1 MELSGQTILRKNE
14 YLRFKIYT
22 SMKKFLFLLLSFS
35 AFSDVKLPT
44 LVSNGMVL
52 QRDIPVKI
60 WGWANAGEKVTVTF
74 KGKKIRAIGDSKGN
88 WACTLPATP
97 AGGPY
102 EIKVNEVLLKDVL
115 FGDVW
120 LCSGQ
125 SNMVINMERVKE
137 KYPADIASAN
147 NPQIRNFFIPTAISK
162 VDIKQNLPASSWLPV
177 TPENVLQMGA
187 VSYFF
192 ARDLYAKYQVPIGI
206 INSSVGGTPIES
218 WISEEGL
225 KEFPAY
231 IKDTTKTAPPAPT
244 AKKSTDRGLSEKW
257 ASESNQP
264 KGWKRFAIPGF
275 WEDQG
280 LRDLN
285 GVVWFRREI
294 EIPASLAGQP
304 AKLFM
309 GRIVDADQVFVNG
322 EQVGNVTYQYPP
334 RRYTVKKDL
343 LKAGKNVVVIRVT
356 NTAGKGGFVPDKRY
370 EMIVG
375 DRSID
380 LQGDWE
386 YKVGEVFPPV
396 VEKPAPSNFTPTALY
411 NAMIAPFLPYSL
423 KGVVWYQ
430 GETNVWKPEV
440 YASLLPALAKDWR
453 TKFKQPELPFLYVQ
467 LPGFQDRNFLPSES
481 NMAVLRE
488 GQLTS
493 LRIPRSGMAVTLDL
507 GEWNDIHPLTK
518 KPIGERL
525 ALVARKIAYGE
536 NLVSSGPIYESNAI
550 EGNRIRIRFGETGSG
565 LAINKTDEDELTYFA
580 IAGKD
585 KKFVWAKAIIERN
598 TVVVWSDEV
607 AEPVYVRYGWADNPE
622 GANLINVEG
631 LPASPFRTDF

>member
-1 MELSGQTILRKNE
+1 
-14 YLRFKIYT
+14 
-22 SMKKFLFLLLSFS
+22 MKKIFFLLLSFA
-35 AFSDVKLPT
+35 AFSDVKLPS

-52 QRDIPVKI
+52 QRDTPVKI
-60 WGWANAGEKVTVTF
+60 WGWANPGEKINVTF
-74 KGKKIRAIGDSKGN
+74 KGKKIRAVGDSKGN

-102 EIKVNEVLLKDVL
+102 EITINEKSVKDVL

-120 LCSGQ
+120 LCAGQ

-147 NPQIRNFFIPTAISK
+147 NSQIRNFFVPTAISK
-162 VDIKQNLPASSWLPV
+162 VDVRSDLPTSSWLPV
-177 TPENVLQMGA
+177 TPNNVLQMGA

-192 ARDLYAKYQVPIGI
+192 ARDLYAQYHVPIGI

-218 WISEEGL
+218 WISEAGL

-231 IKDTTKTAPPAPT
+231 VKDTTRTSAVPPAPR
-244 AKKSTDRGLSEKW
+244 KSADRGLSEKW
-257 ASESNQP
+257 ESPSYSP
-264 KGWKRFAIPGF
+264 KGWKRFSIPGF

-294 EIPASLAGQP
+294 DIPEALAGQA

-322 EQVGNVTYQYPP
+322 EQVGNITYQYPP
-334 RRYTVKKDL
+334 RRYNVKSGV
-343 LKAGKNVVVIRVT
+343 LKAGKNLIVIRVT
-356 NTAGKGGFVPDKRY
+356 NTAGKGGFVPDKPY
-370 EMIVG
+370 ELIVG
-375 DRSID
+375 DKTVD
-380 LQGDWE
+380 LKGDWN

-396 VEKPAPSNFTPTALY
+396 VEKPTPSNFTPTALY
-411 NAMIAPFLPYSL
+411 NAMIAPFTTYAL
-423 KGVVWYQ
+423 KGFVWYQ

-440 YASLLPALAKDWR
+440 YQQLLPALAKDWR
-453 TKFKQPELPFLYVQ
+453 TQFQQPDIPFLYVQ
-467 LPGFQDRNFLPSES
+467 LPGFQDRTMLPAES
-481 NMAVLRE
+481 NMAVLRD
-488 GQLTS
+488 GQLKS
-493 LRIPRSGMAVTLDL
+493 LSIPRSGMAVTLDL

-525 ALVARKIAYGE
+525 ALAARKLAYGE
-536 NLVSSGPIYESNAI
+536 NIVSSGPIYESNQI
-550 EGNRIRIRFGETGSG
+550 EGNRIRIRFRETGSG
-565 LAINKTDEDELTYFA
+565 LSINKTDEDELTYFA

-631 LPASPFRTDF
+631 LPASPFRTDH

>member
-1 MELSGQTILRKNE
+1 
-14 YLRFKIYT
+14 
-22 SMKKFLFLLLSFS
+22 
-35 AFSDVKLPT
+35 
-44 LVSNGMVL
+44 MVL
-52 QRDIPVKI
+52 QRDMPVKI
-60 WGWANAGEKVTVTF
+60 WGWANPGEKVNVTF
-74 KGKKIRAIGDSKGN
+74 KGKKMRAIGDSKGN

-102 EIKVNEVLLKDVL
+102 EIVINEKSVKDVL

-137 KYPADIASAN
+137 KYPAEIASAN

-162 VDIKQNLPASSWLPV
+162 VEVRADLPASAWLPV
-177 TPENVLQMGA
+177 NPENVLQMGA

-192 ARDLYAKYQVPIGI
+192 ARDLYAQYHVPIGI

-218 WISEEGL
+218 WISEAGL
-225 KEFPAY
+225 KEFPEY
-231 IKDTTKTAPPAPT
+231 VKDTTRTSAVPPAPR
-244 AKKSTDRGLSEKW
+244 KSADRGLSEKW
-257 ASESNQP
+257 ASPSYSP
-264 KGWKRFAIPGF
+264 KGWKRFSIPGF

-294 EIPASLAGQP
+294 DIPEALAGQP

-322 EQVGNVTYQYPP
+322 EQVGNITYQYPP
-334 RRYTVKKDL
+334 RRYNVKNGL
-343 LKAGKNVVVIRVT
+343 LKAGKNLIVIRVT
-356 NTAGKGGFVPDKRY
+356 NTAGKGGFVPDKPY
-370 EMIVG
+370 ELIVG
-375 DRSID
+375 DKTVD
-380 LQGDWE
+380 LQGDWN

-411 NAMIAPFLPYSL
+411 NAMIAPFTSYAL
-423 KGVVWYQ
+423 KGFVWYQ

-440 YASLLPALAKDWR
+440 YQQLLPALAKDWR
-453 TKFKQPELPFLYVQ
+453 TQFNQPDLPFLYVQ
-467 LPGFQDRNFLPSES
+467 LPGFQDRTMLPAES
-481 NMAVLRE
+481 NMAVLRD
-488 GQLTS
+488 GQLKS
-493 LRIPRSGMAVTLDL
+493 LSIPRSGMAVTLDL

-525 ALVARKIAYGE
+525 ALAARKLAYGE
-536 NLVSSGPIYESNAI
+536 NIVSSGPLYESNQI
-550 EGNRIRIRFGETGSG
+550 EGNRIRIRFRETGSG
-565 LAINKTDEDELTYFA
+565 LSINKTDEDELTYFA

-607 AEPVYVRYGWADNPE
+607 ADPVYVRYGWADNPE

-631 LPASPFRTDF
+631 LPASPFRTDL

>member
-1 MELSGQTILRKNE
+1 
-14 YLRFKIYT
+14 
-22 SMKKFLFLLLSFS
+22 MKKIFFLLISFA
-35 AFSDVKLPT
+35 AFSDVKLPS

-52 QRDIPVKI
+52 QRDMPVKI
-60 WGWANAGEKVTVTF
+60 WGWANPGEKVNVTF

-102 EIKVNEVLLKDVL
+102 EITINEKSVKDVL

-120 LCSGQ
+120 LCAGQ

-137 KYPADIASAN
+137 KYPAEIASAN

-162 VDIKQNLPASSWLPV
+162 VEVRTDLPASTWLPV
-177 TPENVLQMGA
+177 NPENVLQMGA

-192 ARDLYAKYQVPIGI
+192 ARDLYAQYHVPIGI

-231 IKDTTKTAPPAPT
+231 VKDTTRTSAVPPAP
-244 AKKSTDRGLSEKW
+244 KKSTDRGLSEKW
-257 ASESNQP
+257 ASPTYSP
-264 KGWKRFAIPGF
+264 KGWKRFSIPGF

-294 EIPASLAGQP
+294 DIPEALAGQP

-309 GRIVDADQVFVNG
+309 GRIVDADQVFMNG
-322 EQVGNVTYQYPP
+322 EQVGNITYQYPP
-334 RRYTVKKDL
+334 RRYNVKNGL
-343 LKAGKNVVVIRVT
+343 LKAGKNLIVIRVT
-356 NTAGKGGFVPDKRY
+356 NTAGKGGFVPDKPY
-370 EMIVG
+370 ELMVG
-375 DRSID
+375 DKTVD
-380 LQGDWE
+380 LQGDWN

-411 NAMIAPFLPYSL
+411 NAMIAPFTTYAL
-423 KGVVWYQ
+423 KGFVWYQ

-440 YASLLPALAKDWR
+440 YQQLLPALAKDWR
-453 TKFKQPELPFLYVQ
+453 TQFQQPELPFLYVQ
-467 LPGFQDRNFLPSES
+467 LPGFQDRTMLPAES
-481 NMAVLRE
+481 NMAVLRD
-488 GQLTS
+488 GQLKS
-493 LRIPRSGMAVTLDL
+493 LSIPRSGMAVTLDL

-525 ALVARKIAYGE
+525 ALAARKLAYGE
-536 NLVSSGPIYESNAI
+536 NIVSSGPIYESNQI
-550 EGNRIRIRFGETGSG
+550 EGNRIRIRFRETGSG
-565 LAINKTDEDELTYFA
+565 LSINKTDEDELMQFA

-598 TVVVWSDEV
+598 TVVVWSDEIL
-607 AEPVYVRYGWADNPE
+607 EPMYVRYGWADNPE
-622 GANLINVEG
+622 GANLINAEG
-631 LPASPFRTDF
+631 LPASPFRTDQ

>member
-1 MELSGQTILRKNE
+1 
-14 YLRFKIYT
+14 
-22 SMKKFLFLLLSFS
+22 MKKFLFLLLSFS

-74 KGKKIRAIGDSKGN
+74 KGKKLRVLTDASGN
-88 WACTLPATP
+88 WSTTLPATP

-102 EIKVNEVLLKDVL
+102 EIQVNEIRLKDVL

-137 KYPADIASAN
+137 KYPTDIASAN

-162 VDIKQNLPASSWLPV
+162 VDVKQDLPASSWLPV

-231 IKDTTKTAPPAPT
+231 VKDTTKTASPAPT
-244 AKKSTDRGLSEKW
+244 AKKSTDRGLAEKW
-257 ASESNQP
+257 ASPSYSP

-280 LRDLN
+280 LKDLN

-294 EIPASLAGQP
+294 EIPTSLAGLP

-343 LKAGKNVVVIRVT
+343 LKAGKNLVVIRVT
-356 NTAGKGGFVPDKRY
+356 NTAGKGGFVPDKKY
-370 EMIVG
+370 EMLVG
-375 DRSID
+375 DQTID

-386 YKVGEVFPPV
+386 YKVGEVFPPL

-423 KGVVWYQ
+423 KGIVWYQ
-430 GETNVWKPEV
+430 GETNVWKPDV

-488 GQLTS
+488 GQLKS
-493 LRIPRSGMAVTLDL
+493 LHIPRSGMAVTLDL
-507 GEWNDIHPLTK
+507 GEWNDIHPLKK

-525 ALVARKIAYGE
+525 ALAARKIAYGE
-536 NLVSSGPIYESNAI
+536 NIVSSGPIYESNAI
-550 EGNRIRIRFGETGSG
+550 EGNRIRIRFRETGSG
-565 LAINKTDEDELTYFA
+565 LAINKTDEDELTYFV

-607 AEPVYVRYGWADNPE
+607 AEPMYVRYGWADNPE
-622 GANLINVEG
+622 GANLMNVEG

>member
-1 MELSGQTILRKNE
+1 
-14 YLRFKIYT
+14 
-22 SMKKFLFLLLSFS
+22 MKKLLFLLLSFS
-35 AFSDVKLPT
+35 AFSDVKLPA

-52 QRDIPVKI
+52 QRDVPVKI
-60 WGWANAGEKVTVTF
+60 WGWANAGEKVIVSF
-74 KGKKIRAIGDSKGN
+74 KGKKLRALTDASGN

-162 VDIKQNLPASSWLPV
+162 VDVKQDLPASSWLPV

-192 ARDLYAKYQVPIGI
+192 AHDLYAKYQVPIGI

-231 IKDTTKTAPPAPT
+231 VKDNSSAIPPLPAPR
-244 AKKSTDRGLSEKW
+244 KSTDRGLTEKW
-257 ASESNQP
+257 ANPAYQP

-280 LRDLN
+280 LKDLN

-294 EIPASLAGQP
+294 EIPSSLAGLP

-334 RRYTVKKDL
+334 RRYMVKNGL
-343 LKAGKNVVVIRVT
+343 LKAGKNLVVIRVT

-370 EMIVG
+370 EILVG
-375 DRSID
+375 DQTID

-423 KGVVWYQ
+423 KGIVWYQ
-430 GETNVWKPEV
+430 GETNVWKPDV

-453 TKFKQPELPFLYVQ
+453 NKFQQPELPFLYVQ

-488 GQLTS
+488 GQLKS

-525 ALVARKIAYGE
+525 ALAARKIAYGE
-536 NLVSSGPIYESNAI
+536 NIVSSGPIYESNAI
-550 EGNRIRIRFGETGSG
+550 EGNRIRIRFRETGSG

-607 AEPVYVRYGWADNPE
+607 AEPMYVRYGWADNPE

>member
-1 MELSGQTILRKNE
+1 
-14 YLRFKIYT
+14 
-22 SMKKFLFLLLSFS
+22 MKKLLFLLLSFS
-35 AFSDVKLPT
+35 AFADVKLPS

-60 WGWANAGEKVTVTF
+60 WGWANPGEKVTVSF
-74 KGKKIRAIGDSKGN
+74 KGKKIRSSADAMGN
-88 WACTLPATP
+88 WSATLPATP

-102 EIKVNEVLLKDVL
+102 EILVNEIRLQDVL

-125 SNMVINMERVKE
+125 SNMVLNMERVKE
-137 KYPADIASAN
+137 KYSTDITSAN
-147 NPQIRNFFIPTAISK
+147 YPQIRNFFIPTAISK
-162 VDIKQNLPASSWLPV
+162 IDVKQDLPASSWLPV
-177 TPENVLQMGA
+177 NPENVLLMGA

-218 WISEEGL
+218 WISEDGL

-231 IKDTTKTAPPAPT
+231 MKDTTHTSASPPAPR
-244 AKKSTDRGLSEKW
+244 KSADRGLSEKW
-257 ASESNQP
+257 ASPAYLP

-294 EIPASLAGQP
+294 EIPSSLAGMP

-334 RRYTVKKDL
+334 RRYTVKNGL
-343 LKAGKNVVVIRVT
+343 LKAGKNLVVIRVT
-356 NTAGKGGFVPDKRY
+356 NTSGKGGFVPDKQY
-370 EMIVG
+370 ELIVG
-375 DRSID
+375 NQTID

-396 VEKPAPSNFTPTALY
+396 TEKPAPSAYTPTALY

-423 KGVVWYQ
+423 KGFVWYQ
-430 GETNVWKPEV
+430 GESNVGKPGV
-440 YASLLPALAKDWR
+440 YESLLPALANDWR

-488 GQLTS
+488 GQLKS
-493 LRIPRSGMAVTLDL
+493 LNIPRSGMAVTLDL

-525 ALVARKIAYGE
+525 ALAARKIAYGE
-536 NLVSSGPIYESNAI
+536 NIVSSGPIYESNAI
-550 EGNRIRIRFGETGSG
+550 EGNRIRIRFRETGSG
-565 LAINKTDEDELTYFA
+565 LAIKKTDEDELTYFA

-607 AEPVYVRYGWADNPE
+607 AEPMYVRYGWADNPD

-631 LPASPFRTDF
+631 LPASPFRTDN

>member
-1 MELSGQTILRKNE
+1 
-14 YLRFKIYT
+14 
-22 SMKKFLFLLLSFS
+22 MKKLLFLLLSFS
-35 AFSDVKLPT
+35 AFADVKLPS

-60 WGWANAGEKVTVTF
+60 WGWANPGEKVTVSF
-74 KGKKIRAIGDSKGN
+74 KGKKIRTSADAMGN
-88 WACTLPATP
+88 WSATLPATP

-102 EIKVNEVLLKDVL
+102 EILVNEIRLQDVL

-125 SNMVINMERVKE
+125 SNMVLNMERVKE
-137 KYPADIASAN
+137 KYSTDIASAN
-147 NPQIRNFFIPTAISK
+147 YPQIRNFFIPTAISK
-162 VDIKQNLPASSWLPV
+162 IDVKQDLPASSWLPV
-177 TPENVLQMGA
+177 NPENVLLMGS

-231 IKDTTKTAPPAPT
+231 VKDTSKVVVTAPS
-244 AKKSTDRGLSEKW
+244 AKKSADRGLFEKW
-257 ASESNQP
+257 ASPAYLP
-264 KGWKRFAIPGF
+264 KGWKRYAIPGF

-294 EIPASLAGQP
+294 EIPASLAGAP

-334 RRYTVKKDL
+334 RRYMVKNGL
-343 LKAGKNVVVIRVT
+343 LKAGKNLVVIRVT

-396 VEKPAPSNFTPTALY
+396 VEKPAPSAYTPTALF
-411 NAMIAPFLPYSL
+411 NAMIAPFTAYTL
-423 KGVVWYQ
+423 KGFVWYQ
-430 GETNVWKPEV
+430 GESNVGKPQV
-440 YASLLPALAKDWR
+440 YEQLLPTLAKDWR
-453 TKFKQPELPFLYVQ
+453 TKFKQPDLPFLYVQ

-488 GQLTS
+488 GQLKGLS
-493 LRIPRSGMAVTLDL
+493 IPRSAMAVTLDL

-525 ALVARKIAYGE
+525 ALAARKIAYGE
-536 NLVSSGPIYESNAI
+536 NIVSSGPIYESNAI
-550 EGNRIRIRFGETGSG
+550 EGNRIRIRFRETGSG

-607 AEPVYVRYGWADNPE
+607 AEPMFVRYGWADNPE

-631 LPASPFRTDF
+631 LPASPFRTDN

>member
-1 MELSGQTILRKNE
+1 
-14 YLRFKIYT
+14 
-22 SMKKFLFLLLSFS
+22 MKKLLFLLLSFS
-35 AFSDVKLPT
+35 AFADVKLPS

-60 WGWANAGEKVTVTF
+60 WGWANPGEKVTVSF
-74 KGKKIRAIGDSKGN
+74 KGKKIRSSADAMGN
-88 WACTLPATP
+88 WSATLPATP

-102 EIKVNEVLLKDVL
+102 EILVNEIRLQDVL

-125 SNMVINMERVKE
+125 SNMVLNMERVKE
-137 KYPADIASAN
+137 KYSTDIASAN
-147 NPQIRNFFIPTAISK
+147 YPQIRNFFIPTAISK
-162 VDIKQNLPASSWLPV
+162 IDVKQDLPSSSWLPV
-177 TPENVLQMGA
+177 NPENVLLMGA

-218 WISEEGL
+218 WISEDGL

-231 IKDTTKTAPPAPT
+231 MKDTTHTSASPPAPR
-244 AKKSTDRGLSEKW
+244 KSADRGLSEKW
-257 ASESNQP
+257 ASPAYLP
-264 KGWKRFAIPGF
+264 KGWKRYAIPGF

-294 EIPASLAGQP
+294 EIPSSLAGMP

-334 RRYTVKKDL
+334 RRYTVKNGL
-343 LKAGKNVVVIRVT
+343 LKAGKNLVVIRVT
-356 NTAGKGGFVPDKRY
+356 NTSGKGGFVPDKQY
-370 EMIVG
+370 ELIVG
-375 DRSID
+375 NQTID

-396 VEKPAPSNFTPTALY
+396 TEKPAPSAYTPTALY

-423 KGVVWYQ
+423 KGFVWYQ
-430 GETNVWKPEV
+430 GESNVGKPGV
-440 YASLLPALAKDWR
+440 YESLLPALANDWR

-488 GQLTS
+488 GQLKS
-493 LRIPRSGMAVTLDL
+493 LNIPRSGMAVTLDL

-525 ALVARKIAYGE
+525 ALAARKIAYGE
-536 NLVSSGPIYESNAI
+536 NIVSSGPIYESNAI
-550 EGNRIRIRFGETGSG
+550 EGNRIRIRFRETGSG
-565 LAINKTDEDELTYFA
+565 LAIKKTDEDELTYFA

-607 AEPVYVRYGWADNPE
+607 AEPMYVRYGWADNPE

-631 LPASPFRTDF
+631 LPASPFRTDN

>member
-1 MELSGQTILRKNE
+1 
-14 YLRFKIYT
+14 
-22 SMKKFLFLLLSFS
+22 MKKFLFLLLSFS
-35 AFSDVKLPT
+35 AFSDVKLPA

-52 QRDIPVKI
+52 QRNIPVKI
-60 WGWANAGEKVTVTF
+60 WGWANPNEKVTVTF
-74 KGKKIRAIGDSKGN
+74 KGKKIRSASDASGN

-137 KYPADIASAN
+137 KYPTDIASAN
-147 NPQIRNFFIPTAISK
+147 NPHIRNFFIPTAISK
-162 VDIKQNLPASSWLPV
+162 VELKPDLPASSWLPV
-177 TPENVLQMGA
+177 NPENVLQMGA

-231 IKDTTKTAPPAPT
+231 VKDTTKTATPNPA
-244 AKKSTDRGLSEKW
+244 AKKSADRGLVEKW
-257 ASESNQP
+257 ANPAYQP
-264 KGWKRFAIPGF
+264 KGWKRYAIPGF

-294 EIPASLAGQP
+294 DIPSSLAGLP

-334 RRYTVKKDL
+334 RRYTVKKNL
-343 LKAGKNVVVIRVT
+343 LKAGKNLVVIRVT

-411 NAMIAPFLPYSL
+411 NAMIAPFLDYSL
-423 KGVVWYQ
+423 KGIVWYQ

-440 YASLLPALAKDWR
+440 YQQLLPALAKDWR
-453 TKFKQPELPFLYVQ
+453 TQFKQPELPFLYVQ
-467 LPGFQDRNFLPSES
+467 LPGFQDRTMLPAES

-488 GQLTS
+488 GQLKS
-493 LRIPRSGMAVTLDL
+493 LSIPRSAMTVTLDL

-525 ALVARKIAYGE
+525 AQAARKIAYGE

-550 EGNRIRIRFGETGSG
+550 EGNRIRLRFRETGSG

-598 TVVVWSDEV
+598 TVVVWSDEIT
-607 AEPVYVRYGWADNPE
+607 EPMYVRYGWADNPE
-622 GANLINVEG
+622 GANLMNVEG

>member
-1 MELSGQTILRKNE
+1 
-14 YLRFKIYT
+14 
-22 SMKKFLFLLLSFS
+22 MKKLLFLLLSFS
-35 AFSDVKLPT
+35 AFADVKLPS

-60 WGWANAGEKVTVTF
+60 WGWANPGEKVTVSF
-74 KGKKIRAIGDSKGN
+74 KGKKIRSSADAMGN
-88 WACTLPATP
+88 WSATLPATP

-102 EIKVNEVLLKDVL
+102 EILVNEIRLQDVL

-125 SNMVINMERVKE
+125 SNMVLNMERVKE
-137 KYPADIASAN
+137 KYSTDIASAN
-147 NPQIRNFFIPTAISK
+147 YPQIRNFFIPTAISK
-162 VDIKQNLPASSWLPV
+162 IDVKQDLPASSWLPV
-177 TPENVLQMGA
+177 NPENVLLMGA

-218 WISEEGL
+218 WISEDGL

-231 IKDTTKTAPPAPT
+231 MKDTTHTSASPPAPR
-244 AKKSTDRGLSEKW
+244 KSADRGLSEKW
-257 ASESNQP
+257 ASPAYLP
-264 KGWKRFAIPGF
+264 KGWKRYAIPGF

-294 EIPASLAGQP
+294 EIPSSLAGMP

-334 RRYTVKKDL
+334 RRYTVKNGL
-343 LKAGKNVVVIRVT
+343 LKAGKNLVVIRVT
-356 NTAGKGGFVPDKRY
+356 NTSGKGGFVPDKQY
-370 EMIVG
+370 ELIVG
-375 DRSID
+375 NQTID

-396 VEKPAPSNFTPTALY
+396 TEKPAPSAYTPTALY

-423 KGVVWYQ
+423 KGFVWYQ
-430 GETNVWKPEV
+430 GESNVGKPGV
-440 YASLLPALAKDWR
+440 YESLLPALANDWR

-488 GQLTS
+488 GQLKS
-493 LRIPRSGMAVTLDL
+493 LNIPRSGMAVTLDL

-525 ALVARKIAYGE
+525 ALAARKIAYGE
-536 NLVSSGPIYESNAI
+536 NIVSSGPIYESNAI
-550 EGNRIRIRFGETGSG
+550 EGNRIRIRFRETGSG
-565 LAINKTDEDELTYFA
+565 LAIKKTDEDELTYFA

-607 AEPVYVRYGWADNPE
+607 AEPMYVRYGWADNPE

-631 LPASPFRTDF
+631 LPASPFRTDN

>member
-1 MELSGQTILRKNE
+1 
-14 YLRFKIYT
+14 
-22 SMKKFLFLLLSFS
+22 MKRILFLLLSFT
-35 AFSDVKLPT
+35 AFSEVKLPS

-52 QRDIPVKI
+52 QRDMPVKI
-60 WGWANAGEKVTVTF
+60 WGWANPGEKVNVTF
-74 KGKKIRAIGDSKGN
+74 KGKKMRAIGDSKGN

-102 EIKVNEVLLKDVL
+102 EITINEKSVKDVL

-137 KYPADIASAN
+137 KYSADIASAN

-162 VDIKQNLPASSWLPV
+162 VDVRADLPTSSWLPV
-177 TPENVLQMGA
+177 TPENVLLMGA

-192 ARDLYAKYQVPIGI
+192 ARDLYAQYQVPIGI

-218 WISEEGL
+218 WISEAGL

-231 IKDTTKTAPPAPT
+231 VKDTTRTIPAPPAPR
-244 AKKSTDRGLSEKW
+244 KSTDRGLSEKW
-257 ASESNQP
+257 ESPGYSP
-264 KGWKRFAIPGF
+264 KGWKRFSIPGF

-294 EIPASLAGQP
+294 EIPEALAGQP

-322 EQVGNVTYQYPP
+322 EQVGNITYQYPP
-334 RRYTVKKDL
+334 RRYNVKSGL
-343 LKAGKNVVVIRVT
+343 LKAGKNLIVIRVT
-356 NTAGKGGFVPDKRY
+356 NTAGKGGFVPDKPY
-370 EMIVG
+370 ELIVG
-375 DRSID
+375 DKTVD
-380 LQGDWE
+380 LQGDWI

-396 VEKPAPSNFTPTALY
+396 AEKPAPSDFTPTALY
-411 NAMIAPFLPYSL
+411 NAMIAPFTSYAL
-423 KGVVWYQ
+423 KGFVWYQ

-440 YASLLPALAKDWR
+440 YQQLLPALAKDWR
-453 TKFKQPELPFLYVQ
+453 TQFQQPEIPFLYVQ
-467 LPGFQDRNFLPSES
+467 LPGFQDRTMLPAES
-481 NMAVLRE
+481 NMAVLRD
-488 GQLTS
+488 GQLKS
-493 LRIPRSGMAVTLDL
+493 LSIPRSGMVVTLDL

-525 ALVARKIAYGE
+525 ALAARKLAYGE
-536 NLVSSGPIYESNAI
+536 NIVSSGPIYESNQI
-550 EGNRIRIRFGETGSG
+550 EGNRIRIRFRETGSG
-565 LAINKTDEDELTYFA
+565 LSINKTEEDELTYFA

-607 AEPVYVRYGWADNPE
+607 PEPVYVRYGWADNPE
-622 GANLINVEG
+622 GANLINAEG
-631 LPASPFRTDF
+631 LPASPFRTDN

>member
-1 MELSGQTILRKNE
+1 
-14 YLRFKIYT
+14 
-22 SMKKFLFLLLSFS
+22 
-35 AFSDVKLPT
+35 
-44 LVSNGMVL
+44 
-52 QRDIPVKI
+52 
-60 WGWANAGEKVTVTF
+60 
-74 KGKKIRAIGDSKGN
+74 
-88 WACTLPATP
+88 
-97 AGGPY
+97 
-102 EIKVNEVLLKDVL
+102 
-115 FGDVW
+115 
-120 LCSGQ
+120 
-125 SNMVINMERVKE
+125 
-137 KYPADIASAN
+137 
-147 NPQIRNFFIPTAISK
+147 
-162 VDIKQNLPASSWLPV
+162 
-177 TPENVLQMGA
+177 
-187 VSYFF
+187 
-192 ARDLYAKYQVPIGI
+192 
-206 INSSVGGTPIES
+206 VGGTPIES

-231 IKDTTKTAPPAPT
+231 VKDTTRTSASPPAPR
-244 AKKSTDRGLSEKW
+244 KSTDRGLSEKW
-257 ASESNQP
+257 ANPAYQP

-280 LRDLN
+280 LRELN

-294 EIPASLAGQP
+294 EIPVSLAGLP

-343 LKAGKNVVVIRVT
+343 LKAGKNLVVIRVT

-370 EMIVG
+370 EMIIG

-396 VEKPAPSNFTPTALY
+396 TENPAQSAYTPTALY

-423 KGVVWYQ
+423 KGIVWYQ
-430 GETNVWKPEV
+430 GESNVGKPQAYEQ
-440 YASLLPALAKDWR
+440 LLPALAKDWR

-488 GQLTS
+488 GQLKS
-493 LRIPRSGMAVTLDL
+493 LRIPQSGMAVTLDL
-507 GEWNDIHPLTK
+507 GEWNDIHPLMK

-525 ALVARKIAYGE
+525 ALAARKIAYGE
-536 NLVSSGPIYESNAI
+536 NIVSSGPIYESNAI

-598 TVVVWSDEV
+598 TVVVWSDEIT
-607 AEPVYVRYGWADNPE
+607 EPMFVRYGWADNPE
-622 GANLINVEG
+622 GANLMNVEG

>member
-1 MELSGQTILRKNE
+1 
-14 YLRFKIYT
+14 
-22 SMKKFLFLLLSFS
+22 MKKLLFLLLSFS
-35 AFSDVKLPT
+35 AFADVKLPS

-60 WGWANAGEKVTVTF
+60 WGWANPGEKVTVSF
-74 KGKKIRAIGDSKGN
+74 KGKKIRSSADAMGN
-88 WACTLPATP
+88 WSATLPATP

-102 EIKVNEVLLKDVL
+102 EILVNEIRLQDVL

-125 SNMVINMERVKE
+125 SNMVLNMERVKE
-137 KYPADIASAN
+137 KYSTDIASAN
-147 NPQIRNFFIPTAISK
+147 YPQIRNFFIPTAISK
-162 VDIKQNLPASSWLPV
+162 IDVKQDLPASSWLPV
-177 TPENVLQMGA
+177 NPENVLLMGA

-218 WISEEGL
+218 WISEDGL

-231 IKDTTKTAPPAPT
+231 MKDTTHTSASPPAPR
-244 AKKSTDRGLSEKW
+244 KSADRGLSEKW
-257 ASESNQP
+257 ASPAYLP
-264 KGWKRFAIPGF
+264 KGWKRYAIPGF

-294 EIPASLAGQP
+294 EIPSSLAGMP

-334 RRYTVKKDL
+334 RRYTVKNGL
-343 LKAGKNVVVIRVT
+343 LKAGKNLVVIRVT
-356 NTAGKGGFVPDKRY
+356 NTSGKGGFVPDKQY
-370 EMIVG
+370 ELIVG
-375 DRSID
+375 NQTID

-396 VEKPAPSNFTPTALY
+396 TEKSAPSAYTPTALY

-423 KGVVWYQ
+423 KGFVWYQ
-430 GETNVWKPEV
+430 GESNVGKPGV
-440 YASLLPALAKDWR
+440 YESLLPALANDWR

-488 GQLTS
+488 GQLKS
-493 LRIPRSGMAVTLDL
+493 LSIPRSAMAVTLDL

-525 ALVARKIAYGE
+525 ALAARKIAYGE
-536 NLVSSGPIYESNAI
+536 NIVSSGPIYESNAI
-550 EGNRIRIRFGETGSG
+550 EGNRIRIRFRETGSG
-565 LAINKTDEDELTYFA
+565 LAIKKTDEDELTYFA

-607 AEPVYVRYGWADNPE
+607 AEPMYVRYGWADNPE

-631 LPASPFRTDF
+631 LPASPFRTDN

>member
-1 MELSGQTILRKNE
+1 
-14 YLRFKIYT
+14 
-22 SMKKFLFLLLSFS
+22 MKKIFFLLLSFT
-35 AFSDVKLPT
+35 AFSAVKLPS

-52 QRDIPVKI
+52 QRDTPVKI
-60 WGWANAGEKVTVTF
+60 WGWANPGEKINVTF
-74 KGKKIRAIGDSKGN
+74 KGKKIRAVGDSKGN

-102 EIKVNEVLLKDVL
+102 EITINEKSVKDVL

-147 NPQIRNFFIPTAISK
+147 NSQIRNFFVTTAISK
-162 VDIKQNLPASSWLPV
+162 VDVRTDLPTSSWLPV

-192 ARDLYAKYQVPIGI
+192 ARDLYAQYHVPIGI

-218 WISEEGL
+218 WISEAGL

-231 IKDTTKTAPPAPT
+231 AKDTSRTSAVPPAPR
-244 AKKSTDRGLSEKW
+244 KSADRGLSEKW
-257 ASESNQP
+257 ESPSYSP
-264 KGWKRFAIPGF
+264 KGWKRFSIPGF

-294 EIPASLAGQP
+294 DIPEALAGQP

-322 EQVGNVTYQYPP
+322 EQVGNITYQYPP
-334 RRYTVKKDL
+334 RRYNVKNGL
-343 LKAGKNVVVIRVT
+343 LKAGKNLIVIRVT
-356 NTAGKGGFVPDKRY
+356 NTAGKGGFVPDKQY
-370 EMIVG
+370 ELIVG
-375 DRSID
+375 DKTVD
-380 LQGDWE
+380 LQRDWN

-411 NAMIAPFLPYSL
+411 NAMIAPFTSYAL
-423 KGVVWYQ
+423 KGFVWYQ

-440 YASLLPALAKDWR
+440 YQQLLPALAKDWR
-453 TKFKQPELPFLYVQ
+453 TQFNQPDLPFLYVQ
-467 LPGFQDRNFLPSES
+467 LPGFQDRTMLPAES
-481 NMAVLRE
+481 NMAVLRD
-488 GQLTS
+488 GQLKS
-493 LRIPRSGMAVTLDL
+493 LSIPRSGMAVTLDL

-525 ALVARKIAYGE
+525 ALAARKLAYGE
-536 NLVSSGPIYESNAI
+536 NIVSSGPIYESNQI
-550 EGNRIRIRFGETGSG
+550 EGNRIRIRFRETGSG
-565 LAINKTDEDELTYFA
+565 LSINKTDEDELTYFA

-607 AEPVYVRYGWADNPE
+607 ADPVYVRYGWADNPE
-622 GANLINVEG
+622 GANLINAEG
-631 LPASPFRTDF
+631 LPASPFRTDH

>member
-1 MELSGQTILRKNE
+1 
-14 YLRFKIYT
+14 
-22 SMKKFLFLLLSFS
+22 MKKLLFLLLSFS
-35 AFSDVKLPT
+35 AFSDVKLPA

-52 QRDIPVKI
+52 QRDVPVKI
-60 WGWANAGEKVTVTF
+60 WGWANTGEKVTVTF
-74 KGKKIRAIGDSKGN
+74 KGKKIRALADASGN

-102 EIKVNEVLLKDVL
+102 EIFINEKSVKDVL
-115 FGDVW
+115 LGDVW

-125 SNMVINMERVKE
+125 SNMVLNMERVKE
-137 KYPADIASAN
+137 KYPTDIASAN
-147 NPQIRNFFIPTAISK
+147 NPHIRNFFIPTAISK
-162 VDIKQNLPASSWLPV
+162 VELKQDLPASSWLSV

-231 IKDTTKTAPPAPT
+231 VKDTSSAIPPPPASR
-244 AKKSTDRGLSEKW
+244 KSTDRGLVEKW
-257 ASESNQP
+257 ANPAYQP

-280 LRDLN
+280 LKDLN

-294 EIPASLAGQP
+294 EIPSSLAGLP

-343 LKAGKNVVVIRVT
+343 LKAGKNLVVIRVM
-356 NTAGKGGFVPDKRY
+356 NTSGKGGFVPDKRY

-423 KGVVWYQ
+423 KGIVWYQ
-430 GETNVWKPEV
+430 GETNVWKPDV

-453 TKFKQPELPFLYVQ
+453 NKFQQPELPFLYVQ

-488 GQLTS
+488 GQLKS

-525 ALVARKIAYGE
+525 ALAARKIAYGE
-536 NLVSSGPIYESNAI
+536 NIVSSGPIYESNAI
-550 EGNRIRIRFGETGSG
+550 EGNRIRIRFRETGSG

-607 AEPVYVRYGWADNPE
+607 AEPMYVRYGWADNPE

>member
-1 MELSGQTILRKNE
+1 
-14 YLRFKIYT
+14 
-22 SMKKFLFLLLSFS
+22 MKKIFFLLLSFA
-35 AFSDVKLPT
+35 AFSDVKLPS

-52 QRDIPVKI
+52 QRDMPVKI
-60 WGWANAGEKVTVTF
+60 WGWASPGEKVNVTF

-102 EIKVNEVLLKDVL
+102 EITINEKSVKDVL

-120 LCSGQ
+120 LCAGQ

-162 VDIKQNLPASSWLPV
+162 VDVRTDLPASTWLPV
-177 TPENVLQMGA
+177 NPENVLQMGA

-192 ARDLYAKYQVPIGI
+192 ARDLYAQYHVPIGI

-218 WISEEGL
+218 WISEAGL
-225 KEFPAY
+225 KEFTAY
-231 IKDTTKTAPPAPT
+231 VKDTSRLSPPSVI
-244 AKKSTDRGLSEKW
+244 AKKSTDRGLTEKW
-257 ASESNQP
+257 ANPSYSP
-264 KGWKRFAIPGF
+264 KGWKRFSIPGF

-280 LRDLN
+280 LKDLN

-294 EIPASLAGQP
+294 EIPSSLAGLP

-322 EQVGNVTYQYPP
+322 EQVGNITYQYPP
-334 RRYTVKKDL
+334 RRYKVKNGL
-343 LKAGKNVVVIRVT
+343 LKAGKNLIVIRVT
-356 NTAGKGGFVPDKRY
+356 NTAGKGGFVPDKQY
-370 EMIVG
+370 ELIVG
-375 DRSID
+375 DQTVD
-380 LQGDWE
+380 LQGDWN

-396 VEKPAPSNFTPTALY
+396 TEKPAPSNFTPTAFY
-411 NAMIAPFLPYSL
+411 NAMIAPFTSYSL
-423 KGVVWYQ
+423 KGFVWYQ

-440 YASLLPALAKDWR
+440 YQQLLPALAKDWR
-453 TKFKQPELPFLYVQ
+453 AQFKQPDIPFLYVQ
-467 LPGFQDRNFLPSES
+467 LPGFQDRTMLPAES
-481 NMAVLRE
+481 NMAVLRD
-488 GQLTS
+488 GQLKS
-493 LRIPRSGMAVTLDL
+493 LSIPRSGMAVTLDL

-525 ALVARKIAYGE
+525 ALVARNIAYGE
-536 NLVSSGPIYESNAI
+536 NVVSSGPIYESNQI
-550 EGNRIRIRFGETGSG
+550 EGNRIRIRFRETGSG
-565 LAINKTDEDELTYFA
+565 LIVNKQDEDELMQFA

-607 AEPVYVRYGWADNPE
+607 AEPLYVRYAWADNPE
-622 GANLINVEG
+622 GANLLNAEG
-631 LPASPFRTDF
+631 LPASPFRTDN

>member
-1 MELSGQTILRKNE
+1 
-14 YLRFKIYT
+14 
-22 SMKKFLFLLLSFS
+22 MKKFLFLLLSFS

-74 KGKKIRAIGDSKGN
+74 KGKKLRVLTDASGN
-88 WACTLPATP
+88 WSTTLPATP

-102 EIKVNEVLLKDVL
+102 EIQVNEIRLKDVL

-137 KYPADIASAN
+137 KYPTDIASAN

-162 VDIKQNLPASSWLPV
+162 VDVKQDLPASSWLPV

-231 IKDTTKTAPPAPT
+231 VKDTTKTASPAPT
-244 AKKSTDRGLSEKW
+244 AKKSTDRGLAEKW
-257 ASESNQP
+257 ASPSYSP

-280 LRDLN
+280 LKDLN

-294 EIPASLAGQP
+294 EIPTSLAGLP

-343 LKAGKNVVVIRVT
+343 LKAGKNLVVIRVT
-356 NTAGKGGFVPDKRY
+356 NTAGKGGFVPDKKY
-370 EMIVG
+370 EMLVG
-375 DRSID
+375 DQTID

-386 YKVGEVFPPV
+386 YKVGEVFPPL

-423 KGVVWYQ
+423 KGIVWYQ
-430 GETNVWKPEV
+430 GETNVWKPDV

-488 GQLTS
+488 GQLKS
-493 LRIPRSGMAVTLDL
+493 LSIPRSGMAVTLDL

-525 ALVARKIAYGE
+525 ALAARKIAYGD
-536 NLVSSGPIYESNAI
+536 NIVSSGPIYESNAI
-550 EGNRIRIRFGETGSG
+550 EGNRIRIRFRETGSG
-565 LAINKTDEDELTYFA
+565 LAINKSDEDELTY
-580 IAGKD
+580 
-585 KKFVWAKAIIERN
+585 
-598 TVVVWSDEV
+598 
-607 AEPVYVRYGWADNPE
+607 
-622 GANLINVEG
+622 
-631 LPASPFRTDF
+631 

>member
-1 MELSGQTILRKNE
+1 
-14 YLRFKIYT
+14 
-22 SMKKFLFLLLSFS
+22 MKKFLFLLLSFS

-60 WGWANAGEKVTVTF
+60 WGWANPGEKVTVTI
-74 KGKKIRAIGDSKGN
+74 KGKKLRTVTDASGN
-88 WACTLPATP
+88 WSTTLPATP

-102 EIKVNEVLLKDVL
+102 EIFINEKSVKDVL

-162 VDIKQNLPASSWLPV
+162 VDIKQDLPASSWLPV
-177 TPENVLQMGA
+177 TPENVLLMGA

-231 IKDTTKTAPPAPT
+231 VKDTTKTAPPAPA
-244 AKKSTDRGLSEKW
+244 AKKSTDRGLAEKW
-257 ASESNQP
+257 ASPSYSP

-280 LRDLN
+280 LKDLN

-294 EIPASLAGQP
+294 EIPSSLAGLP

-334 RRYTVKKDL
+334 RRYTVKNGI
-343 LKAGKNVVVIRVT
+343 LKAGKNLVVIRVT

-370 EMIVG
+370 EMLVG
-375 DRSID
+375 DRSFD

-411 NAMIAPFLPYSL
+411 NAMIAPILNYSL
-423 KGVVWYQ
+423 KGIVWYQ
-430 GETNVWKPEV
+430 GETNVWKPDV

-488 GQLTS
+488 GQLKS
-493 LRIPRSGMAVTLDL
+493 LHIPRSGMAVTLDL

-525 ALVARKIAYGE
+525 ALAARKIAYGE
-536 NLVSSGPIYESNAI
+536 NIVSSGPIYESNAI
-550 EGNRIRIRFGETGSG
+550 EGNRIRIRFRETGSG

-607 AEPVYVRYGWADNPE
+607 AEPMYVRYGWADNPE

>member
-1 MELSGQTILRKNE
+1 
-14 YLRFKIYT
+14 
-22 SMKKFLFLLLSFS
+22 MKKIFFLLLSFA
-35 AFSDVKLPT
+35 AFSDVKLPS

-60 WGWANAGEKVTVTF
+60 WGWANPGENVNVTF

-102 EIKVNEVLLKDVL
+102 EITINEKSVKDVL

-120 LCSGQ
+120 LCAGQ

-137 KYPADIASAN
+137 KYSADIASAN
-147 NPQIRNFFIPTAISK
+147 NPQIRNFFIPPTMSK
-162 VDIKQNLPASSWLPV
+162 VEVRTDLPTSSWLLV
-177 TPENVLQMGA
+177 NPENVLQMGA

-192 ARDLYAKYQVPIGI
+192 ARDLYAQYHVPIGI

-218 WISEEGL
+218 WISEAGL

-231 IKDTTKTAPPAPT
+231 VKDTSRLSLPPVIS
-244 AKKSTDRGLSEKW
+244 KKSTDRGLTEKW
-257 ASESNQP
+257 ASPSYSP
-264 KGWKRFAIPGF
+264 KGWKRFSIPGY

-294 EIPASLAGQP
+294 DIPASLAGQP

-322 EQVGNVTYQYPP
+322 EQVGNITYQYPP
-334 RRYTVKKDL
+334 RRYNVKNGL
-343 LKAGKNVVVIRVT
+343 LKAGKNLIVIRVT
-356 NTAGKGGFVPDKRY
+356 NTAGKGGFVPDKPY
-370 EMIVG
+370 ELIVG
-375 DRSID
+375 DKTVD
-380 LQGDWE
+380 LQGDWN

-396 VEKPAPSNFTPTALY
+396 EEKPAPSIFSPTALY
-411 NAMIAPFLPYSL
+411 NALIAPFITYSL
-423 KGVVWYQ
+423 KGIVWYQ
-430 GETNVWKPEV
+430 GESNVGKPEV
-440 YASLLPALAKDWR
+440 YQQLLPALAKDWR
-453 TKFKQPELPFLYVQ
+453 TKFNQPELPFLYVQ
-467 LPGFQDRNFLPSES
+467 LPGFQDRTMLPAES
-481 NMAVLRE
+481 NMAVLRD
-488 GQLTS
+488 GQLKS
-493 LRIPRSGMAVTLDL
+493 LSIPRSGMAVTLDL

-525 ALVARKIAYGE
+525 ALAARKLAYGE
-536 NLVSSGPIYESNAI
+536 NIVSSGPIYESNQI
-550 EGNRIRIRFGETGSG
+550 EGNRIRIRFRETGSG
-565 LAINKTDEDELTYFA
+565 LCINKTDEDELMQFA

-607 AEPVYVRYGWADNPE
+607 AEPVYVRYAWADNPE
-622 GANLINVEG
+622 GANLINAEG
-631 LPASPFRTDF
+631 LPASPFRTDN

>member
-1 MELSGQTILRKNE
+1 
-14 YLRFKIYT
+14 
-22 SMKKFLFLLLSFS
+22 MKKIFFLLLSFA
-35 AFSDVKLPT
+35 AFSDVKLPS

-52 QRDIPVKI
+52 QRDMPVKI
-60 WGWANAGEKVTVTF
+60 WGWANPGEKVNVTF
-74 KGKKIRAIGDSKGN
+74 KGKKIRAISDSKGN

-102 EIKVNEVLLKDVL
+102 EITINEKSVKDVL

-120 LCSGQ
+120 LCAGQ

-147 NPQIRNFFIPTAISK
+147 NPQIRNFFVPTAISK
-162 VDIKQNLPASSWLPV
+162 VDVRSDLPTSSWLPI

-192 ARDLYAKYQVPIGI
+192 ARDLYAQYRVPIGI

-218 WISEEGL
+218 WISKAGL

-231 IKDTTKTAPPAPT
+231 VKDTTRTSAVPPAPR
-244 AKKSTDRGLSEKW
+244 KSTDRGLSEKW
-257 ASESNQP
+257 ESPSYSP
-264 KGWKRFAIPGF
+264 KGWKRFSIPGF

-294 EIPASLAGQP
+294 DIPEALAGQP

-322 EQVGNVTYQYPP
+322 EQVGNITYQYPP
-334 RRYTVKKDL
+334 RRYNVKNGV
-343 LKAGKNVVVIRVT
+343 LKAGKNLIVIRVT
-356 NTAGKGGFVPDKRY
+356 NTAGKGGFVPDKQY
-370 EMIVG
+370 ELIVG
-375 DRSID
+375 DQTVD
-380 LQGDWE
+380 LQGDWN

-411 NAMIAPFLPYSL
+411 NAMIAPFTSYTL
-423 KGVVWYQ
+423 KGFVWYQ

-440 YASLLPALAKDWR
+440 YQQLLTALAKDWR
-453 TKFKQPELPFLYVQ
+453 TQFQQPDLPFLYVQ
-467 LPGFQDRNFLPSES
+467 LPGFQDRTMLPAES
-481 NMAVLRE
+481 NMAVLRD
-488 GQLTS
+488 GQLKS
-493 LRIPRSGMAVTLDL
+493 LSIPRSGMAVTLDL

-525 ALVARKIAYGE
+525 ALAARKLAYGE
-536 NLVSSGPIYESNAI
+536 NIVSSGPIYESNQI
-550 EGNRIRIRFGETGSG
+550 EGNRIRIRFRETGSG
-565 LAINKTDEDELTYFA
+565 LSINKTDEDELTYFA

-598 TVVVWSDEV
+598 TVVVWSDEIS
-607 AEPVYVRYGWADNPE
+607 EPMYVRYGWADNPE
-622 GANLINVEG
+622 GANLINAEG
-631 LPASPFRTDF
+631 LPASPFRTDN

>member
-1 MELSGQTILRKNE
+1 
-14 YLRFKIYT
+14 
-22 SMKKFLFLLLSFS
+22 MKKLLFLLLSFS
-35 AFSDVKLPT
+35 AFADVKLPS

-60 WGWANAGEKVTVTF
+60 WGWANPGEKVTVSF
-74 KGKKIRAIGDSKGN
+74 KGKKIRSSADAMGN
-88 WACTLPATP
+88 WSATLPATP

-102 EIKVNEVLLKDVL
+102 EILVNEIRLQDVL

-125 SNMVINMERVKE
+125 SNMVLNMERVKE
-137 KYPADIASAN
+137 KYSTDIASAN
-147 NPQIRNFFIPTAISK
+147 YPQIRNFFIPTAISK
-162 VDIKQNLPASSWLPV
+162 IDVKQDLPASSWLPV
-177 TPENVLQMGA
+177 NPENVLLMGA

-218 WISEEGL
+218 WISEDGL

-231 IKDTTKTAPPAPT
+231 MKDTTHTSASPPAPR
-244 AKKSTDRGLSEKW
+244 KSADRGLSEKW
-257 ASESNQP
+257 ASPAYLP
-264 KGWKRFAIPGF
+264 KGWKRYAIPGF

-294 EIPASLAGQP
+294 EIPSSLAGMP

-334 RRYTVKKDL
+334 RRYTVKNGL
-343 LKAGKNVVVIRVT
+343 LKAGKNLVVIRVT
-356 NTAGKGGFVPDKRY
+356 NTSGKGGFVPDKQY
-370 EMIVG
+370 ELIVG
-375 DRSID
+375 NQTID

-396 VEKPAPSNFTPTALY
+396 TEKPAPSAYTPTALY
-411 NAMIAPFLPYSL
+411 NAMIAPFLPYSV
-423 KGVVWYQ
+423 KGIVWYQ
-430 GETNVWKPEV
+430 GESNVGKPGV
-440 YASLLPALAKDWR
+440 YESLLPALVNDWR

-488 GQLTS
+488 GQLKS
-493 LRIPRSGMAVTLDL
+493 LNIPRSGMAVTLDL

-525 ALVARKIAYGE
+525 ALAARKIAYGE
-536 NLVSSGPIYESNAI
+536 NIVSSGPIYESNAI
-550 EGNRIRIRFGETGSG
+550 EGNRIRIRFRETGSG
-565 LAINKTDEDELTYFA
+565 LAINKTDEDELIQFA

-598 TVVVWSDEV
+598 TVVVWSDEIS
-607 AEPVYVRYGWADNPE
+607 EPMYVRYGWSDNPE

-631 LPASPFRTDF
+631 LPASPFRTDN

>member
-1 MELSGQTILRKNE
+1 
-14 YLRFKIYT
+14 
-22 SMKKFLFLLLSFS
+22 MKKIFFLLLSFA
-35 AFSDVKLPT
+35 AFSDVKLPS

-60 WGWANAGEKVTVTF
+60 WGWASPGEKVNVTF
-74 KGKKIRAIGDSKGN
+74 KGKKIRAVGDSKGN

-102 EIKVNEVLLKDVL
+102 EITINEKSVKDVL

-120 LCSGQ
+120 LCAGQ

-137 KYPADIASAN
+137 KYSADIASAN
-147 NPQIRNFFIPTAISK
+147 NPQIRNFFIPPTMSK
-162 VDIKQNLPASSWLPV
+162 VEVRTDLPASSWLLV
-177 TPENVLQMGA
+177 NPENVLQMGA

-192 ARDLYAKYQVPIGI
+192 ARDLYAQYHVPIGI

-218 WISEEGL
+218 WISEAGL

-231 IKDTTKTAPPAPT
+231 VKDTSRLSLPPVIS
-244 AKKSTDRGLSEKW
+244 KKSTDRGLTEKW
-257 ASESNQP
+257 ASPSYSP
-264 KGWKRFAIPGF
+264 KGWKRFSIPGY

-294 EIPASLAGQP
+294 DIPASLAGQP

-322 EQVGNVTYQYPP
+322 EQVGNITYQYPP
-334 RRYTVKKDL
+334 RRYNVKNGL
-343 LKAGKNVVVIRVT
+343 LHAGKNLIVIRVT
-356 NTAGKGGFVPDKRY
+356 NTAGKGGFVPDKPY
-370 EMIVG
+370 EILIG
-375 DRSID
+375 DQQFN
-380 LQGDWE
+380 LQGDWD

-396 VEKPAPSNFTPTALY
+396 EEKPAPSIFSPTALY
-411 NAMIAPFLPYSL
+411 NALIAPFITYSL
-423 KGVVWYQ
+423 KGIVWYQ
-430 GETNVWKPEV
+430 GESNVGKPEV
-440 YASLLPALAKDWR
+440 YQQLLPALAKDWR
-453 TKFKQPELPFLYVQ
+453 TKFNQPELPFLYVQ
-467 LPGFQDRNFLPSES
+467 LPGFQDRTMLPAES
-481 NMAVLRE
+481 NMAVLRD
-488 GQLTS
+488 GQLKS
-493 LRIPRSGMAVTLDL
+493 LSIPRSGMAVTLDL

-525 ALVARKIAYGE
+525 ALAARKMAYGE
-536 NLVSSGPIYESNAI
+536 NIVSSGPIYESNQI
-550 EGNRIRIRFGETGSG
+550 EGNRIRIRFRETGSG
-565 LAINKTDEDELTYFA
+565 LSINKTDEDELTYFA

-607 AEPVYVRYGWADNPE
+607 AEPVYVRYAWADNPE
-622 GANLINVEG
+622 GANLINAEG
-631 LPASPFRTDF
+631 LPASPFRTDN

>member
-1 MELSGQTILRKNE
+1 
-14 YLRFKIYT
+14 
-22 SMKKFLFLLLSFS
+22 MKKLLFLLLSFS

-74 KGKKIRAIGDSKGN
+74 KGKKLRTTADATGN
-88 WACTLPATP
+88 WSTSLPATP

-102 EIKVNEVLLKDVL
+102 EIQVNEIRLKDVL

-162 VDIKQNLPASSWLPV
+162 VEVKQDLPASSWLPV

-231 IKDTTKTAPPAPT
+231 VKDTTKTAPPAPT
-244 AKKSTDRGLSEKW
+244 AKKSTDRGLTEKW
-257 ASESNQP
+257 ANPAYQP

-280 LRDLN
+280 LKDLN

-294 EIPASLAGQP
+294 EIPTSLAGLP

-343 LKAGKNVVVIRVT
+343 LKAGKNLVVIRVT

-370 EMIVG
+370 EMLVG
-375 DRSID
+375 DQTID

-423 KGVVWYQ
+423 KGIVWYQ

-453 TKFKQPELPFLYVQ
+453 NKFKQPELPFLYVQ

-481 NMAVLRE
+481 NMAVLRD
-488 GQLTS
+488 GQLKS
-493 LRIPRSGMAVTLDL
+493 LQIPRSGMAVTLDL

-525 ALVARKIAYGE
+525 ALAARKIAYSE
-536 NLVSSGPIYESNAI
+536 NIVSSGPIYESNAI
-550 EGNRIRIRFGETGSG
+550 EGNRIRIRFRETGSG

-607 AEPVYVRYGWADNPE
+607 AEPMYVRYGWADNPE

>member
-1 MELSGQTILRKNE
+1 
-14 YLRFKIYT
+14 
-22 SMKKFLFLLLSFS
+22 MKKFLFLLLSFS
-35 AFSDVKLPT
+35 AFSDVKLPS

-52 QRDIPVKI
+52 QRDVPVKI
-60 WGWANAGEKVTVTF
+60 WGWANPGEKINVTF
-74 KGKKIRAIGDSKGN
+74 KGKKIRSAADASGN
-88 WACTLPATP
+88 WACTLPGTP

-102 EIKVNEVLLKDVL
+102 EIQVNEIRVKDVL

-137 KYPADIASAN
+137 KYPTDIASAN
-147 NPQIRNFFIPTAISK
+147 NPHIRNFFIPTALSK
-162 VDIKQNLPASSWLPV
+162 VELKQDLPASSWLPV

-218 WISEEGL
+218 WISEAGL
-225 KEFPAY
+225 KEFPVY
-231 IKDTTKTAPPAPT
+231 VKDTTKTAPPNLA
-244 AKKSTDRGLSEKW
+244 AKKSTDRGLTEKW
-257 ASESNQP
+257 ESPGYSP
-264 KGWKRFAIPGF
+264 KGWKRYAIPGF

-280 LRDLN
+280 LKELN

-294 EIPASLAGQP
+294 EIPASLAGLP

-322 EQVGNVTYQYPP
+322 EQVGNATYQYPP

-343 LKAGKNVVVIRVT
+343 LKAGKNLVVIRVT
-356 NTAGKGGFVPDKRY
+356 NSAGKGGFVPDKRY
-370 EMIVG
+370 ELVI
-375 DRSID
+375 DDQTID
-380 LQGDWE
+380 LQGDWT

-396 VEKPAPSNFTPTALY
+396 IEKPVPLAYTPTALY
-411 NAMIAPFLPYSL
+411 NAMIAPFIDYSL
-423 KGVVWYQ
+423 KGIVWYQ

-453 TKFKQPELPFLYVQ
+453 TQFKQPELPFLYVQ
-467 LPGFQDRNFLPSES
+467 LPGFQDRTFLPSES

-488 GQLTS
+488 GQLKS
-493 LRIPRSGMAVTLDL
+493 LRIPQSAMAVTLDL

-525 ALVARKIAYGE
+525 ALAARKIAYGE

-550 EGNRIRIRFGETGSG
+550 EGNRIRLHFRETGSG
-565 LAINKTDEDELTYFA
+565 LAINNTDEDELTYFA

-598 TVVVWSDEV
+598 TVVVWSDEIT
-607 AEPVYVRYGWADNPE
+607 EPMYVRYGWADNPE
-622 GANLINVEG
+622 GANLMNVEG
-631 LPASPFRTDF
+631 LPASPFRTGF

>member
-1 MELSGQTILRKNE
+1 
-14 YLRFKIYT
+14 
-22 SMKKFLFLLLSFS
+22 MKKLLFLLLSFS
-35 AFSDVKLPT
+35 AFADVKLPS

-60 WGWANAGEKVTVTF
+60 WGWANPGEKVTVSF
-74 KGKKIRAIGDSKGN
+74 KGKKIRSSADAMGN
-88 WACTLPATP
+88 WSATLPATP

-102 EIKVNEVLLKDVL
+102 EILVNEIRLQDVL

-125 SNMVINMERVKE
+125 SNMVLNMERVKE
-137 KYPADIASAN
+137 KYSTDIASAN
-147 NPQIRNFFIPTAISK
+147 YPQIRNFFIPTAISK
-162 VDIKQNLPASSWLPV
+162 IDVKQDLPASSWLPV
-177 TPENVLQMGA
+177 NPENVLLMGA

-218 WISEEGL
+218 WISEDGL

-231 IKDTTKTAPPAPT
+231 MKDTTHTSASPPAPR
-244 AKKSTDRGLSEKW
+244 KSADRGLSEKW
-257 ASESNQP
+257 ASPAYLP
-264 KGWKRFAIPGF
+264 KGWKRYAIPGF

-294 EIPASLAGQP
+294 EIPASLAGMP

-334 RRYTVKKDL
+334 RRYTVKNGL
-343 LKAGKNVVVIRVT
+343 LKAGKNLVVIRVT
-356 NTAGKGGFVPDKRY
+356 NTSGKGGFVPDKQY
-370 EMIVG
+370 ELIVG
-375 DRSID
+375 NQTID

-396 VEKPAPSNFTPTALY
+396 TEKPAPSAYTPTALY

-423 KGVVWYQ
+423 KGFVWYQ
-430 GETNVWKPEV
+430 GESNVGKPGV
-440 YASLLPALAKDWR
+440 YESLLPALANDWR

-488 GQLTS
+488 GQLKS
-493 LRIPRSGMAVTLDL
+493 LNIPRSGMAVTLDL

-525 ALVARKIAYGE
+525 ALAARKIAYGE
-536 NLVSSGPIYESNAI
+536 NIVSSGPIYESNAI
-550 EGNRIRIRFGETGSG
+550 EGNRIRIRFRETGSG
-565 LAINKTDEDELTYFA
+565 LAIKKTDEDELTYFA

-607 AEPVYVRYGWADNPE
+607 AEPMYVRYGWADNPD

-631 LPASPFRTDF
+631 LPASPFRTDN

>member
-1 MELSGQTILRKNE
+1 
-14 YLRFKIYT
+14 
-22 SMKKFLFLLLSFS
+22 MKKFLFLLLSFS
-35 AFSDVKLPT
+35 AFSDVKLPA

-74 KGKKIRAIGDSKGN
+74 KGKKLRAITGASGN
-88 WACTLPATP
+88 WSTTLPATP

-102 EIKVNEVLLKDVL
+102 EIQVNEIRLKDVL

-162 VDIKQNLPASSWLPV
+162 VDVKQDLPASSWLPV
-177 TPENVLQMGA
+177 TPENVLLMGA

-231 IKDTTKTAPPAPT
+231 VKDTSKVVAPAAP
-244 AKKSTDRGLSEKW
+244 AKKSADRGLAEKW
-257 ASESNQP
+257 ANPAYQP
-264 KGWKRFAIPGF
+264 KGWKRYAIPGF

-294 EIPASLAGQP
+294 EIPSSLAGLP

-343 LKAGKNVVVIRVT
+343 LKAGKNLVVIRVT

-396 VEKPAPSNFTPTALY
+396 TEKPAPSNFTPTALY
-411 NAMIAPFLPYSL
+411 NAMIAPFIDYSL
-423 KGVVWYQ
+423 KGIVWYQ
-430 GETNVWKPEV
+430 GETNVWKPDV

-467 LPGFQDRNFLPSES
+467 LPGFQDRTMLPAES

-488 GQLTS
+488 GQLKS
-493 LRIPRSGMAVTLDL
+493 LSIPRSAMAVTLDL

-525 ALVARKIAYGE
+525 ALAARKIAYGE

-550 EGNRIRIRFGETGSG
+550 EGNRIRIHFRETGSG

-598 TVVVWSDEV
+598 TVVVWSDEIL
-607 AEPVYVRYGWADNPE
+607 EPMYVRYGWADNPE

>member
-1 MELSGQTILRKNE
+1 
-14 YLRFKIYT
+14 
-22 SMKKFLFLLLSFS
+22 MKRILFLLLSFT
-35 AFSDVKLPT
+35 AFSEVKLPS

-52 QRDIPVKI
+52 QRDMPVKI
-60 WGWANAGEKVTVTF
+60 WGWANPGEKVNVTF
-74 KGKKIRAIGDSKGN
+74 KRKKIRAIGDSKGN

-102 EIKVNEVLLKDVL
+102 EITINEKPVKDVL

-137 KYPADIASAN
+137 KYSADIASAN

-162 VDIKQNLPASSWLPV
+162 VDVRTDLPTSSWLPV

-192 ARDLYAKYQVPIGI
+192 ARDLYAQYHVPIGI

-218 WISEEGL
+218 WISEAGL

-231 IKDTTKTAPPAPT
+231 VKDTTRTIPASPAPR
-244 AKKSTDRGLSEKW
+244 KSTDRGLSEKW
-257 ASESNQP
+257 ESPGYSP
-264 KGWKRFAIPGF
+264 KGWKRFSIPGF

-294 EIPASLAGQP
+294 EIPEALAGQP

-322 EQVGNVTYQYPP
+322 EQVGNITYQYPP
-334 RRYTVKKDL
+334 RRYNVKSGV
-343 LKAGKNVVVIRVT
+343 LKAGKNLIVIRVT
-356 NTAGKGGFVPDKRY
+356 NTAGKGGFVPDKPY
-370 EMIVG
+370 ELIVG
-375 DRSID
+375 DKTVD
-380 LQGDWE
+380 LKGDWN
-386 YKVGEVFPPV
+386 YKVGEVFPPI

-411 NAMIAPFLPYSL
+411 NAMIAPFTSYAL
-423 KGVVWYQ
+423 KGFVWYQ

-440 YASLLPALAKDWR
+440 YQQLLPALAKDWR
-453 TKFKQPELPFLYVQ
+453 TQFNQPDLPFLYVQ
-467 LPGFQDRNFLPSES
+467 LPGFQDRTMLPAES
-481 NMAVLRE
+481 NMAVLRD
-488 GQLTS
+488 GQLKS
-493 LRIPRSGMAVTLDL
+493 LSIPRSGMAVTLDL

-525 ALVARKIAYGE
+525 ALAARKLAYGE
-536 NLVSSGPIYESNAI
+536 NIVSSGPIYESNQI
-550 EGNRIRIRFGETGSG
+550 EGNRIRIRFRETGSG
-565 LAINKTDEDELTYFA
+565 LSINKTDEDELTYFA

-631 LPASPFRTDF
+631 LPASPFRTDL

>member
-1 MELSGQTILRKNE
+1 
-14 YLRFKIYT
+14 
-22 SMKKFLFLLLSFS
+22 MKKFLFLLLSFS

-60 WGWANAGEKVTVTF
+60 WGWANPGEKVTVNF
-74 KGKKIRAIGDSKGN
+74 KGKKIRAIADSKGS
-88 WACTLPATP
+88 WFTMLPATS

-125 SNMVINMERVKE
+125 SNMVLNMERVKE
-137 KYPADIASAN
+137 KYSSDIASAN
-147 NPQIRNFFIPTAISK
+147 YPQIRNFFIPTAISK
-162 VDIKQNLPASSWLPV
+162 VDVKQDLPASSWLPV

-231 IKDTTKTAPPAPT
+231 VKDTTKTAPQTPI
-244 AKKSTDRGLSEKW
+244 AKKSTDRGLAEKW
-257 ASESNQP
+257 ASESYQP

-294 EIPASLAGQP
+294 EIPSSLAGMP

-334 RRYTVKKDL
+334 RRYTVKNGL
-343 LKAGKNVVVIRVT
+343 LKAGKNLVVIRVT

-386 YKVGEVFPPV
+386 YKVGEVFPV
-396 VEKPAPSNFTPTALY
+396 VTEKPAPSAYTPTALY
-411 NAMIAPFLPYSL
+411 NAMIAPFLTYSL
-423 KGVVWYQ
+423 KGIVWYQ
-430 GETNVWKPEV
+430 GESNVGKPGV
-440 YASLLPALAKDWR
+440 YESLLPALANDWR
-453 TKFKQPELPFLYVQ
+453 TKFKQPDLPFLYVQ

-481 NMAVLRE
+481 NMAVLRD
-488 GQLTS
+488 GQLKS
-493 LRIPRSGMAVTLDL
+493 LSIPRSGMAVTLDL

-525 ALVARKIAYGE
+525 ALAARKIAYVE
-536 NLVSSGPIYESNAI
+536 KIVSSGPIYESNAI
-550 EGNRIRIRFGETGSG
+550 EGNRIRIRFRETGSG
-565 LAINKTDEDELTYFA
+565 LTINKTDEDELMQFA

-598 TVVVWSDEV
+598 TVVVWSEEIS
-607 AEPVYVRYGWADNPE
+607 EPMYVRYGWADNPE

-631 LPASPFRTDF
+631 LPASPFRTDN

>member
-1 MELSGQTILRKNE
+1 
-14 YLRFKIYT
+14 
-22 SMKKFLFLLLSFS
+22 MKKIFFLLLSFA
-35 AFSDVKLPT
+35 AFSDVKLPS

-52 QRDIPVKI
+52 QRDTPVKI
-60 WGWANAGEKVTVTF
+60 WGWANPGEKINVTF

-102 EIKVNEVLLKDVL
+102 EITINEKSVKDVL

-120 LCSGQ
+120 LCAGQ

-137 KYPADIASAN
+137 KYPAEIASAN

-162 VDIKQNLPASSWLPV
+162 VEVRADLPASAWLTV
-177 TPENVLQMGA
+177 NPESVLQMGA

-192 ARDLYAKYQVPIGI
+192 ARDLYAQYHVPIGI

-218 WISEEGL
+218 WISEAGL
-225 KEFPAY
+225 KEFPEY
-231 IKDTTKTAPPAPT
+231 VKDTTRTSAVPPAPR
-244 AKKSTDRGLSEKW
+244 KSADRGLSEKW
-257 ASESNQP
+257 ARPSYSP
-264 KGWKRFAIPGF
+264 KGWKRFSIPGF

-294 EIPASLAGQP
+294 DIPEALAGQP

-322 EQVGNVTYQYPP
+322 EQVGNITYQYPP
-334 RRYTVKKDL
+334 RRYNVKNGL
-343 LKAGKNVVVIRVT
+343 LKAGKNLIVIRVT

-370 EMIVG
+370 EMFVG
-375 DRSID
+375 DQKFD
-380 LQGDWE
+380 LQGDWI

-396 VEKPAPSNFTPTALY
+396 AEKPAPSIFTPNALY
-411 NAMIAPFLPYSL
+411 NAMIAPFTSYAL
-423 KGVVWYQ
+423 KGFVWYQ

-440 YASLLPALAKDWR
+440 YQQLLPALAKDWR
-453 TKFKQPELPFLYVQ
+453 TQFNQPDLPFLYVQ
-467 LPGFQDRNFLPSES
+467 LPGFQDRTMLPAES
-481 NMAVLRE
+481 NMAVLRD
-488 GQLTS
+488 GQLKS
-493 LRIPRSGMAVTLDL
+493 LSIPRSGMAVTLDL

-525 ALVARKIAYGE
+525 ALAARKLAYGE
-536 NLVSSGPIYESNAI
+536 NIVSSGPIYESNQI
-550 EGNRIRIRFGETGSG
+550 EGNRIRIRFRETGSG
-565 LAINKTDEDELTYFA
+565 LSINKTDEDELTYFA

-607 AEPVYVRYGWADNPE
+607 ADPVYVRYGWADNPE

-631 LPASPFRTDF
+631 LPASPFRTDY

>member
-1 MELSGQTILRKNE
+1 
-14 YLRFKIYT
+14 
-22 SMKKFLFLLLSFS
+22 MKKIFFLLLSFA
-35 AFSDVKLPT
+35 AFSDVKLPS

-60 WGWANAGEKVTVTF
+60 WGWASPGEKVNVTF
-74 KGKKIRAIGDSKGN
+74 KGKKIRAVGDSKGN

-102 EIKVNEVLLKDVL
+102 EITINEKSVKDVL

-137 KYPADIASAN
+137 KYSADIASAN
-147 NPQIRNFFIPTAISK
+147 NPQIRNFFIPPTMSK
-162 VDIKQNLPASSWLPV
+162 VEVRTDLPASSWLPV

-192 ARDLYAKYQVPIGI
+192 ARDLYAQYHVPIGI

-218 WISEEGL
+218 WISEAGL

-231 IKDTTKTAPPAPT
+231 VKDTTRTIPAPPAPR
-244 AKKSTDRGLSEKW
+244 KSADRGLSEKW
-257 ASESNQP
+257 ASPSYSP
-264 KGWKRFAIPGF
+264 KGWKRFSIPGF

-280 LRDLN
+280 LKDLN

-294 EIPASLAGQP
+294 DIPASLAGLP

-309 GRIVDADQVFVNG
+309 GRIVDADQVFVNR
-322 EQVGNVTYQYPP
+322 EQVGNITYQYPP
-334 RRYTVKKDL
+334 RRYIVKNGI
-343 LKAGKNVVVIRVT
+343 LKAGKNLIVIRVT

-370 EMIVG
+370 EMLIG
-375 DRSID
+375 DQQFD
-380 LQGDWE
+380 LQGDWD

-396 VEKPAPSNFTPTALY
+396 EEKPAPSIFSPTALY
-411 NAMIAPFLPYSL
+411 NALIAPFITYSL
-423 KGVVWYQ
+423 KGIVWYQ
-430 GETNVWKPEV
+430 GESNVGKPEV
-440 YASLLPALAKDWR
+440 YQQLLPALAKDWR
-453 TKFKQPELPFLYVQ
+453 TKFNQPELPFLYVQ
-467 LPGFQDRNFLPSES
+467 LPGFQDRTMLPAES
-481 NMAVLRE
+481 NMAVLRD
-488 GQLTS
+488 GQLKS
-493 LRIPRSGMAVTLDL
+493 LSIPHSGMAVTLDL

-525 ALVARKIAYGE
+525 ALAARKLAYGE
-536 NLVSSGPIYESNAI
+536 NIVSSGPIYESNQI
-550 EGNRIRIRFGETGSG
+550 EGNRIRIRFRETGSG
-565 LAINKTDEDELTYFA
+565 LSINKTDEDELTYFA

-607 AEPVYVRYGWADNPE
+607 ADPVYVRYGWADNPE
-622 GANLINVEG
+622 GANLINAEG
-631 LPASPFRTDF
+631 LPASPFRTDN